1 MSKNGFI
8 AINRFGM
15 GSSIEDTIR
24 ISKDPKNWL
33 LSQLSKSKLTKE
45 TRALS
50 QGLSDLETITKKVQV
65 TKDTPQKERDK
76 IKKLARQIFRSEI
89 EKRTKHAIST
99 DNPFLERLALFWSNH
114 FTVSVKGNPL
124 LIGIA
129 GVYEREA
136 IRPHVLGKFSDML
149 LAVTRHPAMIVYL
162 DNQGSFGPNSKA
174 GNRRGR
180 GLNENLAREILE
192 LHTLGVN
199 GGYTQ
204 EDIISLAKII
214 TGWTIKPPQMAGK
227 AGYRYIDR
235 MHEPGTHTLLG
246 RSYAQH
252 GEKQGIEALTD
263 LAFHPSTARFIS
275 TKLAMHFISDT
286 PPQSA
291 IAKLEKT
298 FLNTGG
304 DLLEVSKT
312 LIELPEVWNKPLGKF
327 KTPYELI
334 VSSLR
339 TLNAGKHD
347 FDMKKVI
354 SSFQLMDHMPFGATS
369 PAGWSDLEADW
380 LSSNSLMN
388 RIEWAHALS
397 QLVPFKANPNDVAK
411 IVIGPAADAD
421 TMLWI
426 SRAPSAKDGLALIMA
441 SPAFQRR

>member
-1 MSKNGFI
+1 MSKDGFI

-15 GSSIEDTIR
+15 GSGIEDTIL

-33 LSQLSKSKLTKE
+33 LSQLTKSNLKKDTQI
-45 TRALS
+45 LS
-50 QGLSDLETITKKVQV
+50 NGLSDLQTVAKQVQI
-65 TKDTPQKERDK
+65 KRDSSQAERDAV
-76 IKKLARQIFRSEI
+76 KKKARNIFIQEVDR
-89 EKRTKHAIST
+89 RTKHAIST
-99 DNPFLERLALFWSNH
+99 ENPFLERLALFWSNH
-114 FTVSVKGNPL
+114 FTISVKANPL
-124 LIGIA
+124 LLGIA
-129 GVYEREA
+129 GIYERDA

-149 LAVTRHPAMIVYL
+149 LSVTRHPAMIVYL

-174 GNRRGR
+174 GQRRDR

-204 EDIISLAKII
+204 DDIISLAKII
-214 TGWTIKPPQMAGK
+214 TGWTIKPPQLPGK
-227 AGYRYIDR
+227 AGYMYIDR
-235 MHEPGTHTLLG
+235 MHEPGTHKLLG
-246 RSYAQH
+246 RTYTQR
-252 GEKQGIEALTD
+252 GEQQGIKALTD
-263 LAFHPSTARFIS
+263 LAYHPSTARFIS

-291 IAKLEKT
+291 ISKLEKT
-298 FLNTGG
+298 FLSTGG
-304 DLLEVSKT
+304 DLLEVSKA
-312 LIELPEVWNKPLGKF
+312 LIELPEVWDKPLGKF

-339 TLNAGKHD
+339 TLNAGKHE

-354 SSFQLMDHMPFGATS
+354 TSFRLMDHMPFGASS

-388 RIEWAHALS
+388 RVEWAHALS

-411 IVIGPAADAD
+411 IIIGPAADAE

-426 SRAPSAKDGLALIMA
+426 SRAPTAKDGLALIMA